1 MSKKQHKLDV
11 IKKVKLLEFYQ
22 YYPEIAEAKEIV
34 AIKRFGG
41 IDGYFVPA
49 EQYEE
54 FLKFQQLV
62 RSNQ

>member
-1 MSKKQHKLDV
+1 MRNKKDEVEKLT
-11 IKKVKLLEFYQ
+11 LREFYQ
-22 YYPEIAEAKEIV
+22 CFPEIAQEKEIV

-54 FLKFQQLV
+54 FLRFQKLE
-62 RSNQ
+62 NK